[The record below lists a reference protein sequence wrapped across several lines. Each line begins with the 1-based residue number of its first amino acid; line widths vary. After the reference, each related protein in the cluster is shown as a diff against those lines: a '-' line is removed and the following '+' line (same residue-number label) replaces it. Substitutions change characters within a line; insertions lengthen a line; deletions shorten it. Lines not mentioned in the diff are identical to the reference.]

1 MGKSQRPTQIVCQGC
16 GASVPVSARGI
27 VPIRCKPCASERRT
41 QQNVAASR
49 SRRLSQNPIQPCRMC
64 GAELPAG
71 STTRFKYC
79 ATCLPI
85 YRQQYEQQRRD
96 RNLAKDPDFD
106 RRRDL
111 WKHYKMRLEDWDALM
126 AAQGGVCGVCGSP
139 ELRGKGWHVDHDH
152 ASGEIRG
159 ILCHFCNLALG
170 HFGDDPERCESAIAY
185 LTQVARTGEPWR
197 PE

>member
-1 MGKSQRPTQIVCQGC
+1 
-16 GASVPVSARGI
+16 
-27 VPIRCKPCASERRT
+27 
-41 QQNVAASR
+41 
-49 SRRLSQNPIQPCRMC
+49 MC

-139 ELRGKGWHVDHDH
+139 
-152 ASGEIRG
+152 A
-159 ILCHFCNLALG
+159 
-170 HFGDDPERCESAIAY
+170 
-185 LTQVARTGEPWR
+185 
-197 PE
+197 